1 MLNLQNISWTAPD
14 HTPVLHNINLV
25 IKKGRLTVLTG
36 PNGSGK
42 TTLFKLVAG
51 LLPAQSGR
59 ILLDGEDITPL
70 DVTQRARQGVC
81 LAFQQP
87 VSFKGLTIGRLLE
100 LAAGEALDEGQR
112 GAILDQVG
120 LAWEEYQGRPADGS
134 LSGGERKRVE
144 IATVLARPGRLLLFD
159 EPEAG
164 LDLWSL
170 TGLLSVFHALRERR
184 DKGLLLISHQARLLE
199 AADEIVV
206 LAGGR
211 IVGQG
216 PPARVLP
223 SLAAENR
230 GPLPRGGGEAQSL
243 L

>member
-1 MLNLQNISWTAPD
+1 MLNLQNIYWAAPD
-14 HTPVLHNINLV
+14 NTPVLRGINLA

-51 LLPAQSGR
+51 LLPPQSGR

-70 DVTQRARQGVC
+70 DVTQRAQRGVC

-112 GAILDQVG
+112 CAILSQVG
-120 LAWEEYQGRPADGS
+120 LAWEEYKDRPADGS

-170 TGLLSVFHALRERR
+170 TGLLDVFHTLRECR
-184 DKGLLLISHQARLLE
+184 DKGMLLISHQARLLE
-199 AADEIVV
+199 AADEIIM

-216 PPARVLP
+216 PPARILP
-223 SLAAENR
+223 GLTAENH
-230 GPLPRGGGEAQSL
+230 GPRPRGGGEA
-243 L
+243 